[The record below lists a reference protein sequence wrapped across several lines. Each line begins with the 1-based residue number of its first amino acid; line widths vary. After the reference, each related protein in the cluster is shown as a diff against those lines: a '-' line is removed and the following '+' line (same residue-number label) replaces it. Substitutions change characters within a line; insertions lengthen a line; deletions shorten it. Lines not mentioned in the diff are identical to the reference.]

1 MNRIKNLFVLA
12 ILCIAAIS
20 LNAQETQ
27 KPQEV
32 QEPTQAEKKM
42 DEQDAPVLS
51 PPTQMTASIGDAEV
65 TIDYSAP
72 SVRGR
77 AIWGELVPYDKVWR
91 TGANA
96 ATTISLS
103 KDILVEGNVL
113 AAGKYALFTI
123 PSADHWTI
131 IFNSNPDQWGH
142 YDYDESKDV
151 LRVEVAPMESGEMV
165 ETLQFDVNE
174 AGEESQIVMKWE
186 KLMVPISIA
195 PAVN

>member
-1 MNRIKNLFVLA
+1 MNRIKNFLLVA
-12 ILCIAAIS
+12 ILCTVAIA
-20 LNAQETQ
+20 LNAQETE
-27 KPQEV
+27 KPVEPVDKV
-32 QEPTQAEKKM
+32 QVEKKM

-51 PPTQMTASIGDAEV
+51 PPTQMTASIGDADV
-65 TIDYSAP
+65 TVDYSSP

-77 AIWGELVPYDKVWR
+77 AIWGELVPYGKVWR

-96 ATTISLS
+96 ATTISIS

-123 PSADHWTI
+123 PSEDKWTF
-131 IFNSNPDQWGH
+131 IFNSNPDQWGN

-151 LRVEVAPMESGEMV
+151 LRVDVVPQENAEMV
-165 ETLQFDVNE
+165 ETMKFEVD
-174 AGEESQIVMKWE
+174 ESSEQAQIVLKWE
-186 KLMVPISIA
+186 KLMVPVKIA